1 MRIFYLI
8 TKSTTGG
15 AQTHIYQMSKYFI
28 GEKNEVAVMSQPGGA
43 LEQKIKKL
51 GALFFP
57 NQFFSNNLNFFKIF
71 KAIKEIKKVIEDF
84 KPDIISCHS
93 TAAGFLG
100 RIATKNRVPT
110 IFTAH
115 GWSFNPNVPWGKRG
129 LAFLAEKIVSSYCSK
144 VICVSEFDKELAI
157 KYRVYPK
164 ERLKVIHNGVE
175 VQEKRENIF
184 SSLES
189 EKIKIIFVGRLNKQK
204 DPMLLI
210 KAFNSLDLK
219 IKNKTEISII
229 GDGPKKWE
237 LEKFIRK
244 NNLEKKIK
252 LLGDLPQKEVFK
264 ILRESHLF
272 VLTSNWE
279 GFPRSILE
287 AMSFGLA
294 VVASDVGGVR
304 ESVSEENGI
313 LIKKGDEESFKNALE
328 RLLKNPSLVEK
339 MGREGWRKARDE
351 FFLEKMF
358 KETESLYESIL
369 ENKN

>member
-1 MRIFYLI
+1 MRILYLI

-28 GEKNEVAVMSQPGGA
+28 GEKNKVAVMSQSGGA
-43 LEQKIKKL
+43 LEQKVEEL
-51 GALFFP
+51 GVLFFL

-71 KAIKEIKKVIEDF
+71 KAIKEIKRVVREF
-84 KPDIISCHS
+84 KPGLISCHS

-100 RIATKNRVPT
+100 RLAIKNKVPT

-115 GWSFNPNVPWGKRG
+115 GWSFNPNVSWGKRI
-129 LAFLAEKIVSSYCSK
+129 LAFWSEKIVSPYSSK
-144 VICVSEFDKELAI
+144 IICVSDFDKELAV
-157 KYRVYPK
+157 KYKVYPREK
-164 ERLKVIHNGVE
+164 LKVIHNGVKI
-175 VQEKRENIF
+175 QEKRESFF
-184 SSLES
+184 SSLEPG
-189 EKIKIIFVGRLNKQK
+189 KIRIVFVGRLNKQK
-204 DPMLLI
+204 DPMLLVRV
-210 KAFNSLDLK
+210 FNDLEAEL
-219 IKNKTEISII
+219 KNKTDVSII